1 MKFAYGKLLSY
12 LNKMPLHYW
21 YWVPDLSEKKE
32 EKVELKDLAN
42 DFSVLSNPV
51 RLKLLMSVHEKG
63 SCTLKEL
70 IDEAQ
75 RDESTVKRH
84 VKELIEHGFLA
95 KSDNKKPRYY
105 ITDKGVLAITFLRV
119 KAEPTMMQRD
129 TEIKGVKLKSRSRG
143 KLSILLYNVRRITIR
158 KAVFYS
164 FSIGCAIM
172 GLLGLLAFGIELFY
186 RILWLLIWLIIAYV
200 FKVLAS

>member
-1 MKFAYGKLLSY
+1 M
-12 LNKMPLHYW
+12 
-21 YWVPDLSEKKE
+21 SEEKE
-32 EKVELKDLAN
+32 EKVELKDLAG

-95 KSDNKKPRYY
+95 KSNEKKPRYY

-119 KAEPTMMQRD
+119 KAEPTMMQRGAD
-129 TEIKGVKLKSRSRG
+129 KRDIKLKSRGRG
-143 KLSILLYNVRRITIR
+143 KLSTLLYNIKRITIR
-158 KAVFYS
+158 RAVFYS

-172 GLLGLLAFGIELFY
+172 GLLGLLALSVELFY
-186 RILWLLIWLIIAYV
+186 RILWLLMWLIIAYV